1 MDNETIE
8 RLANEAIERVTVKKI
23 YDMSLKRVDFEE
35 MKTVEDLTA
44 FDVAATFAV
53 AGFDEGIRFA
63 LQNIDIVKEKSRW
76 E

>member
-1 MDNETIE
+1 MDSETIE
-8 RLANEAIERVTVKKI
+8 RLANEAIERVTVKNI
-23 YDMSLKRVDFEE
+23 YDMSLKHVDFEA

-63 LQNIDIVKEKSRW
+63 LQNIDVVKEKSRW